1 MAFADMFAPMRN
13 FGSTAAAT
21 TQANAALMG
30 AEAAQSR
37 AKTAERLAPW
47 NMGATAVQGIGTI
60 GGLTQKFMEMEQ
72 MRPQREAMTGY
83 YEALTQE
90 KNDPANQLTKSFT
103 AASTISKFVN
113 DNYYSKGLQPPP
125 EVIRSLKGQI
135 WNSFGARAAPQP
147 APGVPSAGGGF
158 VPIQSVTP
166 GAIPTVVP
174 GAVPSAQ
181 YVFPADM
188 DPALAESSRNMAE
201 IMTSAVTAGPTPERL
216 KKVRDIA
223 ELAQNAVLRKLK
235 SEEEFANTVG
245 NDGILWLKKIAAFSE
260 ATKAATG
267 AGLMANPD
275 APWFAGISRLLTE
288 SGMSEQDSTRLMTQV
303 FGPEAPQ
310 VIKNLRLLATP
321 RPLAGTM
328 SQVSFEEGQKMKSRL
343 GGDLSG
349 APEGTAGSEVAAA
362 RLAPLGSE
370 TPRQRD
376 LQGFSE
382 VELEQRV
389 PHGQAGSVAA
399 SRLLDSLGNKN
410 PSSETLTA
418 TTRLLGGVLRDLPE
432 KLAGLAQDEITYA
445 FDEGSSPEMNRTL
458 SMLTRAAHSV
468 APEYRD
474 DLWRIIINKA
484 AGELPA
490 AAGGREAGLRT
501 GYELKEIGR
510 DAAGEPIY
518 DVPSAEEYVGTPRV
532 DRRTRIVNALE
543 KAKRHFSTVEYDQG
557 PGGVADWLGG
567 GGGGASAS
575 EGEAIEGL
583 LREMVSSANRP
594 EGAEIADRLSNSQL
608 RDLLN
613 VGELRGPISGH
624 TQYRKTYKPMWN
636 IAETGYADIDE
647 GRAGPGQYA
656 QEALWWLMGAGLGA
670 NALGQFGPTIG
681 AATQALPFLE
691 PVGRGLGITRERYG
705 D

>member
-13 FGSTAAAT
+13 FGATAAAT
-21 TQANAALMG
+21 TQAEAARMG
-30 AEAAQSR
+30 AEASKSR
-37 AKTAERLAPW
+37 AETAESLAPW
-47 NMGATAVQGIGTI
+47 NMAATAVQGIGTI

-72 MRPQREAMTGY
+72 MRPQREAMTDY
-83 YEALTQE
+83 YKAQADRISGPAAKLQATVSALTGLRGQDRVRARKDALE
-90 KNDPANQLTKSFT
+90 GRSFAMRAAQDEYRLRAGARKAPAPGTGAFPLERYGTPTPGPWQAGLAPTAWDWSEVDPAVREFAEHMADTLPEYLALDDDTAIAEAKSIRDNIRKTTVISSDELRKIAEVAPGAAQKAAAVNQLTNALSALTKS
-103 AASTISKFVN
+103 SIPLS
-113 DNYYSKGLQPPP
+113 SPR
-125 EVIRSLKGQI
+125 I
-135 WNSFGARAAPQP
+135 AP
-147 APGVPSAGGGF
+147 
-158 VPIQSVTP
+158 I
-166 GAIPTVVP
+166 VVDL
-174 GAVPSAQ
+174 
-181 YVFPADM
+181 Y
-188 DPALAESSRNMAE
+188 
-201 IMTSAVTAGPTPERL
+201 
-216 KKVRDIA
+216 
-223 ELAQNAVLRKLK
+223 
-235 SEEEFANTVG
+235 NT
-245 NDGILWLKKIAAFSE
+245 
-260 ATKAATG
+260 
-267 AGLMANPD
+267 
-275 APWFAGISRLLTE
+275 
-288 SGMSEQDSTRLMTQV
+288 
-303 FGPEAPQ
+303 
-310 VIKNLRLLATP
+310 
-321 RPLAGTM
+321 LAGTPQFNINNLPEGDLKTTLQNM
-328 SQVSFEEGQKMKSRL
+328 EKTRAASLGGRGLQVSFEEGQKMKSRL

-490 AAGGREAGLRT
+490 TAGGREAGLRT

-681 AATQALPFLE
+681 AASQALPFLE